1 MKMFMFI
8 FVFILFCL
16 CVPAFATFEAGQKA
30 FIHGNYDKAFLQ
42 WRQAAEEG
50 DLTAQ
55 RNIAHLYRWGKGV
68 PQDLTQA
75 AFWYYMAARGGLD
88 TAQYNL
94 GVMYLRG
101 EGVPRNEEEG
111 IIWLERAAEQ
121 NNLKAK
127 KKLAHLKV
135 EIEHEFPTEED
146 LFVPAKSRPEKL
158 SDGRAVKVMTMS
170 KKKDPP
176 LYAHLASYY
185 TQETLERG
193 WEELK
198 KNFPQLSAFKT
209 LETHVTLPKKGK
221 YIRLYIKGAAAD
233 IRQVCSELNEKN
245 QYCLISYP

>member
-1 MKMFMFI
+1 MKII
-8 FVFILFCL
+8 FLFVLLFCSQ
-16 CVPAFATFEAGQKA
+16 AFASLEDGQKA
-30 FIHGNYDKAFLQ
+30 FVRGDYDKAFEQ
-42 WRQAAEEG
+42 WRQAAEDG

-55 RNIAHLYRWGKGV
+55 RNVAHLYRWGKGV

-75 AFWYYMAARGGLD
+75 AFWYYTAAKGGLD

-121 NNLKAK
+121 DNEKAK

-135 EIEHEFPTEED
+135 EIEHELPTEEE
-146 LFVPAKSRPEKL
+146 LLAPVKQKTAKVPGKTP
-158 SDGRAVKVMTMS
+158 VKMMTVS
-170 KKKDPP
+170 KKEPP

-185 TQETLERG
+185 TQETLEKG
-193 WEELK
+193 WKELK
-198 KNFPQLSAFKT
+198 QTFPELTRFKT
-209 LETHVTLPKKGK
+209 VETQVTLPEKGK
-221 YIRLYIKGAAAD
+221 YIRLYIKGKAAD
-233 IRQVCSELNEKN
+233 IRNVCGLLNEKK

>member
-1 MKMFMFI
+1 MK
-8 FVFILFCL
+8 ILFLLVFLFCSQAL
-16 CVPAFATFEAGQKA
+16 ASFEDGQSAFARGD
-30 FIHGNYDKAFLQ
+30 YDKAFDQ
-42 WRQAAEEG
+42 WSQAAEDG

-75 AFWYYMAARGGLD
+75 AFWYYTAAKGGLD

-121 NNLKAK
+121 NNEKAK

-135 EIEHEFPTEED
+135 EIEHELPTEEE
-146 LFVPAKSRPEKL
+146 LLAP
-158 SDGRAVKVMTMS
+158 VKQKPVKTAGKTPVKMMTVS
-170 KKKDPP
+170 KKEPP

-185 TQETLERG
+185 TQETLEKG
-193 WEELK
+193 WKELK
-198 KNFPQLSAFKT
+198 QTFPGLARFKT
-209 LETHVTLPKKGK
+209 VETQVTLPEKGK
-221 YIRLYIKGAAAD
+221 YIRLYIKGSPAD
-233 IRQVCSELNEKN
+233 IRGICGRLNENK